1 MKVEAN
7 NFPIPILSLEI
18 KYAPIEEKSNEQQGI
33 DSAVNRIN
41 QNGTGETTEIMM
53 AVTGCKN

>member
-1 MKVEAN
+1 M
-7 NFPIPILSLEI
+7 LTSYLEI
-18 KYAPIEEKSNEQQGI
+18 KYAPIGEQSNEQQGI
-33 DSAVNRIN
+33 GSTVNHID